1 MVAGRLWRTIGLV
14 FIVAL
19 LAFNFISVGKYAS
32 YPWWHQHDCDS
43 DPLYVAQAV
52 TLVNDGP
59 FDCIHHPGATVS
71 AGHGFA
77 YRVASAT
84 AGWHPEFLDLRS
96 SVPGLSGSELLEDAT
111 RFSRWLS
118 FAVFAVFIASVYGF
132 LFWLTRNNVVTFLVT
147 FFVATSEVGIW
158 HSRAIRPEV
167 PSLLFSVLA
176 LWAVLALGRSLARG
190 EEGRFTLGSIAF
202 GFCLA
207 LAMLSK
213 IQILPAVAALLL
225 LGLGIVATIGKPGPR
240 EGTARRL
247 WASMTLGLIVVVLTP
262 WWALGRPDFV
272 TESYVLSIGYF
283 DRLVYGSM
291 AESFVP
297 LVAGI
302 LGVSLAGT
310 IVAIVVNRRHEGSL
324 VADRLARAFGFVH
337 LVALGSLIGVY
348 AVVAPA
354 SRSFS
359 SYVANTHHLVY
370 GVIANTFGNVFGS
383 GFLHHKTVDGNTV
396 ARIFDAHALGDR
408 LLGLNI
414 VWLIIFV
421 ALVVIVRI
429 LAPKTADR
437 GGYRLSLL
445 VLSVGAVMDVVFTL
459 RWNAQF
465 NYYAIFSLVFYGI
478 GMALF
483 LKLEWQ
489 NLRVERKRLRATY
502 GVAILLV
509 GLLVSHVGFRT
520 YELATAPRAT
530 GISDQAPAP
539 MLESSKGQNPHFW
552 IMFEES
558 P

>member
-1 MVAGRLWRTIGLV
+1 MNEGRLWRSFGLV
-14 FIVAL
+14 CILAL
-19 LAFNFISVGKYAS
+19 LAFNFISVVKYAS

-59 FDCIHHPGATVS
+59 FDYIHHPGATVS
-71 AGHGFA
+71 SGHGFA
-77 YRVASAT
+77 YRVASAI
-84 AGWHPEFLDLRS
+84 AGWHPEYLDVRA
-96 SVPGLSGSELLEDAT
+96 SVPDPSASELLENAV
-111 RFSRWLS
+111 RFSRWMS
-118 FAVFAVFIASVYGF
+118 FVVFAVFIASLHGF

-158 HSRAIRPEV
+158 HSRAIRPEI

-176 LWAVLALGRSLARG
+176 LWAILALSRNLARG
-190 EEGRFTLGSIAF
+190 EDRRFVLGSIAF
-202 GFCLA
+202 GMSLA

-213 IQILPAVAALLL
+213 IQILPVVAALLL
-225 LGLGIVATIGKPGPR
+225 LGIGTVVAIGERCPIDGM
-240 EGTARRL
+240 ARRL
-247 WASMTLGLIVVVLTP
+247 WASLVLGLIVVMLTP

-272 TESYVLSIGYF
+272 TESYVSSIGYF

-291 AESFVP
+291 AETFVP
-297 LVAGI
+297 LVAGV
-302 LGVSLAGT
+302 LGVLLAGT
-310 IVAIVVNRRHEGSL
+310 FVAILINRSQEGSR
-324 VADRLARAFGFVH
+324 VSDRLACAFGFVH
-337 LVALGSLIGVY
+337 LVALGSLVGVF

-383 GFLHHKTVDGNTV
+383 GFLHHKTVDGNTF

-408 LLGLNI
+408 MLGVN
-414 VWLIIFV
+414 VAWLIILV
-421 ALVVIVRI
+421 AVIVIIRI
-429 LAPKTADR
+429 VAPKTSDR
-437 GGYRLSLL
+437 GGYRLALL
-445 VLSVGAVMDVVFTL
+445 VLSIGVVMDVVFTL

-465 NYYAIFSLVFYGI
+465 NYYTIFSLVFYGI
-478 GMALF
+478 GTALF

-489 NLRVERKRLRATY
+489 NLWVERGWPRQTY

-509 GLLVSHVGFRT
+509 ALLMSHVGFRT
-520 YELATAPRAT
+520 YELLTAPRAT
-530 GISDQAPAP
+530 GISDQIPAP
-539 MLESSKGQNPHFW
+539 MLESTKGQNPHFW
-552 IMFEES
+552 IMFEEL